1 MQKIKDR
8 GNKAVPP
15 KKSASAY
22 IIFGKEKRE
31 EILRRDPLS
40 KVTAVVKEIAACWGV
55 MGKEEKQKYKEAA
68 KKGASLIIIIFVDKE
83 RYDQELRNLER
94 SSKNLHKPKKCLSA
108 YMIFVKEVREFA
120 GFWLKL
126 ILDKTEDRQR
136 EPRYG
141 RVNRHEAR
149 WQQVAKLDRP

>member
-1 MQKIKDR
+1 MKKRNKKREESFEDSESADLLKALEDPDQRHITEKQFYKDMQKIKDR

-40 KVTAVVKEIAACWGV
+40 KVTAVVKEIAACWGL

-68 KKGASLIIIIFVDKE
+68 KKGALLIIIIF
-83 RYDQELRNLER
+83 
-94 SSKNLHKPKKCLSA
+94 C
-108 YMIFVKEVREFA
+108 
-120 GFWLKL
+120 
-126 ILDKTEDRQR
+126 RQR
-136 EPRYG
+136 ALRPGTQKFGAQFKEPPQAQEVLVSLHDFCQRG
-141 RVNRHEAR
+141 
-149 WQQVAKLDRP
+149 K